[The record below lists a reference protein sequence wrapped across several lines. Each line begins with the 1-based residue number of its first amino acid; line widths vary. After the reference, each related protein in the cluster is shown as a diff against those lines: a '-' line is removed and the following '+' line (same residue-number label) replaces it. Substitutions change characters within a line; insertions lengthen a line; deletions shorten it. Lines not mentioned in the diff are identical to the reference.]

1 MLLQSALFCCFS
13 LHLQKYSK
21 PNTPKTS
28 YTKMTFPI
36 RMKRT
41 STLILLTFFLSL
53 PLMGENDE
61 SKNRATPSDKAT
73 GVSEFEPN
81 GTPGAGFITELVN
94 NSLADALQSAAP
106 ASDAKPQLG
115 RKLTD
120 YASATKFG
128 GYFIGKYAYSD
139 QAGAHGGAGF
149 SQRLIRVYVDG
160 TILTDFKYRIQA
172 QVNNSTFHMKDYFV
186 EWSHWKELA
195 IKFGQYKRAFLF
207 ENPYNPWDVGA
218 GDYSQISNQ
227 LAGISNKDGNV
238 GNGGRDQGLQVQ
250 GDLFPAKLD
259 GHRFIH
265 YQLQVMN
272 GQGINT
278 GDANGHKDFI
288 GSLQVQPVKDLYIG
302 LFGWTGDYVT
312 AAGAEVDRNRWAAS
326 VKYEHN
332 DWTVRAEYAHAQ
344 GILAD
349 YKTEGKADGWY
360 ATVGV
365 PCTSWLKVYGK
376 YDAYRSAKTWESM
389 KTIYSI
395 IPNFQIHKNLMMQ
408 VQYNHVHD
416 RNLQH
421 KDYNELWAEMYV
433 RF

>member
-1 MLLQSALFCCFS
+1 M
-13 LHLQKYSK
+13 
-21 PNTPKTS
+21 
-28 YTKMTFPI
+28 
-36 RMKRT
+36 
-41 STLILLTFFLSL
+41 
-53 PLMGENDE
+53 
-61 SKNRATPSDKAT
+61 
-73 GVSEFEPN
+73 
-81 GTPGAGFITELVN
+81 
-94 NSLADALQSAAP
+94 
-106 ASDAKPQLG
+106 
-115 RKLTD
+115 
-120 YASATKFG
+120 
-128 GYFIGKYAYSD
+128 
-139 QAGAHGGAGF
+139 
-149 SQRLIRVYVDG
+149 
-160 TILTDFKYRIQA
+160 
-172 QVNNSTFHMKDYFV
+172 
-186 EWSHWKELA
+186 
-195 IKFGQYKRAFLF
+195 
-207 ENPYNPWDVGA
+207 
-218 GDYSQISNQ
+218 
-227 LAGISNKDGNV
+227 
-238 GNGGRDQGLQVQ
+238 
-250 GDLFPAKLD
+250 
-259 GHRFIH
+259 
-265 YQLQVMN
+265 
-272 GQGINT
+272 
-278 GDANGHKDFI
+278 
-288 GSLQVQPVKDLYIG
+288 KDLYIG

-365 PCTSWLKVYGK
+365 PCTFWLKVYGK

>member
-1 MLLQSALFCCFS
+1 MR
-13 LHLQKYSK
+13 K
-21 PNTPKTS
+21 
-28 YTKMTFPI
+28 
-36 RMKRT
+36 
-41 STLILLTFFLSL
+41 FLSTVFVATLATL
-53 PLMGENDE
+53 PLWAENE
-61 SKNRATPSDKAT
+61 ETQEVTMPAEERIE
-73 GVSEFEPN
+73 VSEFEPN
-81 GTPGAGFITELVN
+81 GTPGAGFITDLVN
-94 NSLADALQSAAP
+94 NSLESAFQSAAP
-106 ASDAKPQLG
+106 TPAGKPQLG

-120 YASATKFG
+120 YASAPKFG

-139 QAGAHGGAGF
+139 AAGSKGGAGF
-149 SQRLIRVYVDG
+149 NQRLIRLYVDG
-160 TILTDFKYRIQA
+160 TILTDFKYRVQM

-195 IKFGQYKRAFLF
+195 IKVGQYKRAFLF

-218 GDYSQISNQ
+218 GEYSQIVTN
-227 LAGISNKDGNV
+227 LAAISDKDGNV

-250 GDLFPAKLD
+250 GDLFPAKSD

-278 GDANGHKDFI
+278 ADKNGHKDYI
-288 GSLQVQPVKDLYIG
+288 GSLQVQPIKDLFIG
-302 LFGWTGDYVT
+302 VFGWTGDYVLADGT
-312 AAGAEVDRNRWAAS
+312 EVDRNRWAAS

-332 DWTVRAEYAHAQ
+332 DWSARFEYAHAQ
-344 GILAD
+344 GLLAN
-349 YKTEGKADGWY
+349 YQGEGKADGWY

-365 PCTSWLKVYGK
+365 PCTPWLKVYGK
-376 YDAYRSAKTWESM
+376 YDAYRADKTWDTT

-395 IPNFQIHKNLMMQ
+395 IPNFQIHKNLMLQ

-416 RNLQH
+416 RNLAD

>member
-1 MLLQSALFCCFS
+1 
-13 LHLQKYSK
+13 
-21 PNTPKTS
+21 
-28 YTKMTFPI
+28 
-36 RMKRT
+36 MKR
-41 STLILLTFFLSL
+41 FLSTVFVATL
-53 PLMGENDE
+53 ATMPMWAENDE
-61 SKNRATPSDKAT
+61 AQELSVPAEERIE
-73 GVSEFEPN
+73 VSEFEPN
-81 GTPGAGFITELVN
+81 GTPGAGFITDLVN
-94 NSLADALQSAAP
+94 NSLSAAFQGAAP
-106 ASDAKPQLG
+106 ADAKPQLG

-120 YASATKFG
+120 FASAPKFG

-139 QAGAHGGAGF
+139 QAGAKGGAGF
-149 SQRLIRVYVDG
+149 SQRLIRLYVDG
-160 TILTDFKYRIQA
+160 TILGDFKYRLQA

-195 IKFGQYKRAFLF
+195 VKVGQYKRAFLF

-227 LAGISNKDGNV
+227 LAGISDKDGNV
-238 GNGGRDQGLQVQ
+238 GNGGRDQGLQLQ
-250 GDLFPAKLD
+250 GDLFPAKND

-278 GDANGHKDFI
+278 GDKNGRKDFI
-288 GSLQVQPVKDLYIG
+288 GSLQVQPVKDLFIG
-302 LFGWTGDYVT
+302 IFGWTGDYVLADGT
-312 AAGAEVDRNRWAAS
+312 EVDRNRWAAS

-332 DWTVRAEYAHAQ
+332 DWTARFEYAHAQ
-344 GILAD
+344 GLLAN
-349 YKTEGKADGWY
+349 YQGEGKADGWY

-365 PCTSWLKVYGK
+365 PCTPWLKIYGK
-376 YDAYRSAKTWESM
+376 YDAYRADKTWDST

-408 VQYNHVHD
+408 LQYNHVHN
-416 RNLQH
+416 RNLEH
-421 KDYNELWAEMYV
+421 KDYNELWAELYV

>member
-1 MLLQSALFCCFS
+1 M
-13 LHLQKYSK
+13 QK
-21 PNTPKTS
+21 
-28 YTKMTFPI
+28 
-36 RMKRT
+36 
-41 STLILLTFFLSL
+41 FLSTVFVATL
-53 PLMGENDE
+53 ATMPMWAENDE
-61 SKNRATPSDKAT
+61 AQELSVPAEERIE
-73 GVSEFEPN
+73 VSEFEPN
-81 GTPGAGFITELVN
+81 GTPGAGFITDLVN
-94 NSLADALQSAAP
+94 NSLSDAFQGAAP
-106 ASDAKPQLG
+106 ADAKPQLG

-120 YASATKFG
+120 FASAPKFG

-139 QAGAHGGAGF
+139 QDGAKGGAGF
-149 SQRLIRVYVDG
+149 SQRLIRLYVDG
-160 TILTDFKYRIQA
+160 TILGDFKYRLQA

-195 IKFGQYKRAFLF
+195 VKVGQYKRAFLF

-227 LAGISNKDGNV
+227 LAGISDKDGNV
-238 GNGGRDQGLQVQ
+238 GNGGRDQGLQLQ
-250 GDLFPAKLD
+250 GDLFPAKND

-278 GDANGHKDFI
+278 GDKNGRKDFI
-288 GSLQVQPVKDLYIG
+288 GSLQVQPVKDLFIG
-302 LFGWTGDYVT
+302 IFGWTGDYVLADGT
-312 AAGAEVDRNRWAAS
+312 EVDRNRWAAS

-332 DWTVRAEYAHAQ
+332 DWTARFEYAHAQ
-344 GILAD
+344 GLLAN
-349 YKTEGKADGWY
+349 YQGEGKADGWY

-365 PCTSWLKVYGK
+365 PCTPWLKIYGK
-376 YDAYRSAKTWESM
+376 YDAYRADKTWDST

-408 VQYNHVHD
+408 LQYNHVHN
-416 RNLQH
+416 RNLEH
-421 KDYNELWAEMYV
+421 KDYNELWAELYV

>member
-1 MLLQSALFCCFS
+1 MKKIFLTVVVAS
-13 LHLQKYSK
+13 LA
-21 PNTPKTS
+21 
-28 YTKMTFPI
+28 
-36 RMKRT
+36 
-41 STLILLTFFLSL
+41 TLPMWAEI
-53 PLMGENDE
+53 DE
-61 SKNRATPSDKAT
+61 TQEINVPSEESIEE
-73 GVSEFEPN
+73 SEFEPN
-81 GTPGAGFITELVN
+81 GTPGSGFITELVN
-94 NSLADALQSAAP
+94 NSLESAMANAP
-106 ASDAKPQLG
+106 APEGKPQLG

-120 YASATKFG
+120 YASAPKFG

-139 QAGAHGGAGF
+139 QDGAKGGTGF

-195 IKFGQYKRAFLF
+195 IKVGQYKRAFLF

-218 GDYSQISNQ
+218 GDYSQISNC
-227 LAGISNKDGNV
+227 LAGISDKDGNV

-250 GDLFPAKLD
+250 GDLFTAQKD

-272 GQGINT
+272 GQGING
-278 GDANGHKDFI
+278 GDKNGHKDFI
-288 GSLQVQPVKDLYIG
+288 GSLQVQPIKDLFIG
-302 LFGWTGDYVT
+302 VFGWTGDYVNN
-312 AAGAEVDRNRWAAS
+312 AGVETDRNRWAAS
-326 VKYEHN
+326 VKYEHK
-332 DWTVRAEYAHAQ
+332 DWTIRAEYAHAQ
-344 GILAD
+344 GILAN
-349 YKTEGKADGWY
+349 YQGEGKADGWY

-365 PCTSWLKVYGK
+365 PCTPWLKVYGK
-376 YDAYRSAKTWESM
+376 YDAYRANKKWEST

-395 IPNFQIHKNLMMQ
+395 IPNFQIHKNLLMQ

-416 RNLQH
+416 RNLPY

>member
-1 MLLQSALFCCFS
+1 M
-13 LHLQKYSK
+13 QK
-21 PNTPKTS
+21 
-28 YTKMTFPI
+28 
-36 RMKRT
+36 
-41 STLILLTFFLSL
+41 FLSTVFVATL
-53 PLMGENDE
+53 ATMPMWAENDE
-61 SKNRATPSDKAT
+61 AQELSVPAEERIE
-73 GVSEFEPN
+73 VSEFEPN
-81 GTPGAGFITELVN
+81 GTPGAGFITDLVN
-94 NSLADALQSAAP
+94 NSLSDAFQGTAP
-106 ASDAKPQLG
+106 ADAKPQLS

-120 YASATKFG
+120 FASAPKFG

-139 QAGAHGGAGF
+139 QDGAKGGAGF
-149 SQRLIRVYVDG
+149 SQRLIRLYVDG
-160 TILTDFKYRIQA
+160 TILGDFKYRLQA

-195 IKFGQYKRAFLF
+195 VKVGQYKRAFLF

-227 LAGISNKDGNV
+227 LAGISDKDGNV
-238 GNGGRDQGLQVQ
+238 GNGGRDQGLQLQ
-250 GDLFPAKLD
+250 GDLFPAKND

-278 GDANGHKDFI
+278 GDKNGRKDFI
-288 GSLQVQPVKDLYIG
+288 GSLQVQPVKDLFIG
-302 LFGWTGDYVT
+302 IFGWTGDYVLADGT
-312 AAGAEVDRNRWAAS
+312 EVDRNRWAAS

-332 DWTVRAEYAHAQ
+332 DWTARFEYAHAQ
-344 GILAD
+344 GLLAN
-349 YKTEGKADGWY
+349 YQGEGKADGWY

-365 PCTSWLKVYGK
+365 PCTPWLKIYGK
-376 YDAYRSAKTWESM
+376 YDAYRADKTWDST

-408 VQYNHVHD
+408 LQYNHVHN
-416 RNLQH
+416 RNLEH
-421 KDYNELWAEMYV
+421 KDYNELWAELYV

>member
-1 MLLQSALFCCFS
+1 
-13 LHLQKYSK
+13 
-21 PNTPKTS
+21 
-28 YTKMTFPI
+28 
-36 RMKRT
+36 MKKILT
-41 STLILLTFFLSL
+41 TVFVATLATM
-53 PLMGENDE
+53 PMWAENDE
-61 SKNRATPSDKAT
+61 TQELSMPAEERIE
-73 GVSEFEPN
+73 VSEFEPT

-94 NSLADALQSAAP
+94 NSLSDALQGAASA
-106 ASDAKPQLG
+106 SEAKPQLG

-120 YASATKFG
+120 FASAPKFG

-139 QAGAHGGAGF
+139 QDGAKGGAGF
-149 SQRLIRVYVDG
+149 TQRLTRLYVDG
-160 TILTDFKYRIQA
+160 TILTDFKYRLQA
-172 QVNNSTFHMKDYFV
+172 QVNNSSFHMKDYFL

-195 IKFGQYKRAFLF
+195 VKVGQYKRAFLF

-227 LAGISNKDGNV
+227 LAGISDKDGNV

-250 GDLFPAKLD
+250 GDLFPAKND

-278 GDANGHKDFI
+278 GDKNGRKDFI
-288 GSLQVQPVKDLYIG
+288 GSLQVQPVKDLFIG
-302 LFGWTGDYVT
+302 IFGWTGDYVLADGT
-312 AAGAEVDRNRWAAS
+312 EVDRNRWAAS

-332 DWTVRAEYAHAQ
+332 DWTARFEYAHAQ
-344 GILAD
+344 GILAN
-349 YKTEGKADGWY
+349 YAGEGKADGWY

-365 PCTSWLKVYGK
+365 PCTPWLKVYGK
-376 YDAYRSAKTWESM
+376 YDAYRADKTWGST

-395 IPNFQIHKNLMMQ
+395 IPNFQIHKNLMLQ

-416 RNLQH
+416 RKLVH
-421 KDYNELWAEMYV
+421 KDYNELWGELYV

>member
-1 MLLQSALFCCFS
+1 
-13 LHLQKYSK
+13 
-21 PNTPKTS
+21 
-28 YTKMTFPI
+28 
-36 RMKRT
+36 MKKIFT
-41 STLILLTFFLSL
+41 TVFVATLATL
-53 PLMGENDE
+53 PVWAENE
-61 SKNRATPSDKAT
+61 EVQEINMPAEERIET
-73 GVSEFEPN
+73 SEFEPN
-81 GTPGAGFITELVN
+81 GTPGAGFITDLVN
-94 NSLADALQSAAP
+94 NSLESALQSAAP
-106 ASDAKPQLG
+106 APAGKAQLG

-120 YASATKFG
+120 YASAPKFG

-139 QAGAHGGAGF
+139 QDGAKGGTGF
-149 SQRLIRVYVDG
+149 SQRLIRLYVDG
-160 TILTDFKYRIQA
+160 TILTDFKYRIQM

-195 IKFGQYKRAFLF
+195 VKVGQYKRAFLF

-218 GDYSQISNQ
+218 GDYSQISNCI
-227 LAGISNKDGNV
+227 AGISDKDGNV

-250 GDLFPAKLD
+250 GDLFPAKSD
-259 GHRFIH
+259 GHRFLH

-278 GDANGHKDFI
+278 GDKNGHKDLI
-288 GSLQVQPVKDLYIG
+288 GSLQFQPIKDLFIG
-302 LFGWTGDYVT
+302 IFGWTGDYVDNT
-312 AAGAEVDRNRWAAS
+312 GVEIDRNRWAAS

-344 GILAD
+344 GILAN
-349 YKTEGKADGWY
+349 YQGNGKADGWY

-365 PCTSWLKVYGK
+365 PCTPWLKVYGK
-376 YDAYRSAKTWESM
+376 YDAYRADKTWVST

-395 IPNFQIHKNLMMQ
+395 IPNFQIHKNLMLQ
-408 VQYNHVHD
+408 LQYNHVHN
-416 RNLQH
+416 RNLEH

>member
-1 MLLQSALFCCFS
+1 
-13 LHLQKYSK
+13 
-21 PNTPKTS
+21 
-28 YTKMTFPI
+28 
-36 RMKRT
+36 MKKFFT
-41 STLILLTFFLSL
+41 TVFVATLATL
-53 PLMGENDE
+53 PVWAENE
-61 SKNRATPSDKAT
+61 EVQEINMPAEERIET
-73 GVSEFEPN
+73 SEFEPN
-81 GTPGAGFITELVN
+81 GTPGAGFITDLVN
-94 NSLADALQSAAP
+94 NSLESALQSAAP
-106 ASDAKPQLG
+106 APAGKAQLG

-120 YASATKFG
+120 YASAPKFG

-139 QAGAHGGAGF
+139 QDGAKGGTGF
-149 SQRLIRVYVDG
+149 SQRLIRLYVDG
-160 TILTDFKYRIQA
+160 TILTDFKYRIQM

-195 IKFGQYKRAFLF
+195 VKVGQYKRAFLF

-218 GDYSQISNQ
+218 GDYSQISNCI
-227 LAGISNKDGNV
+227 AGISDKDGNV

-250 GDLFPAKLD
+250 GDLFPAKSD
-259 GHRFIH
+259 GHRFLH

-278 GDANGHKDFI
+278 GDKNGHKDLI
-288 GSLQVQPVKDLYIG
+288 GSLQFQPIKDLFIG
-302 LFGWTGDYVT
+302 IFGWTGDYVDNT
-312 AAGAEVDRNRWAAS
+312 GVEIDRNRWAAS

-344 GILAD
+344 GILAN
-349 YKTEGKADGWY
+349 YQGNGKADGWY

-365 PCTSWLKVYGK
+365 PCTPWLKVYGK
-376 YDAYRSAKTWESM
+376 YDAYRADKTWGST

-408 VQYNHVHD
+408 VQYNHVHN
-416 RNLQH
+416 RNLVH

>member
-1 MLLQSALFCCFS
+1 M
-13 LHLQKYSK
+13 QK
-21 PNTPKTS
+21 
-28 YTKMTFPI
+28 
-36 RMKRT
+36 
-41 STLILLTFFLSL
+41 FLSTVFVATL
-53 PLMGENDE
+53 ATMPMWAENDE
-61 SKNRATPSDKAT
+61 TQELSMPAEERIE
-73 GVSEFEPN
+73 VSEFEPN

-94 NSLADALQSAAP
+94 NSLSDALQGAASA
-106 ASDAKPQLG
+106 SEAKPQLG

-120 YASATKFG
+120 FASAPKFG

-139 QAGAHGGAGF
+139 QDGAKGGAGF
-149 SQRLIRVYVDG
+149 TQRLTRLYVDG
-160 TILTDFKYRIQA
+160 TILTDFKYRLQA
-172 QVNNSTFHMKDYFV
+172 QVNNSSFHMKDYFL

-195 IKFGQYKRAFLF
+195 VKVGQYKRAFLF

-227 LAGISNKDGNV
+227 LAGISDKDGNV

-250 GDLFPAKLD
+250 GDLFPAKND

-278 GDANGHKDFI
+278 GDKNGRKDFI
-288 GSLQVQPVKDLYIG
+288 GSLQVQPVKDLFIG
-302 LFGWTGDYVT
+302 IFGWTGDYVLADGT
-312 AAGAEVDRNRWAAS
+312 EVDRNRWAAS

-332 DWTVRAEYAHAQ
+332 DWTARFEYAHAQ
-344 GILAD
+344 GILAN
-349 YKTEGKADGWY
+349 YAGEGKADGWY

-365 PCTSWLKVYGK
+365 PCTPWLKVYGK
-376 YDAYRSAKTWESM
+376 YDAYRADKTWGST

-395 IPNFQIHKNLMMQ
+395 IPNFQIHKNLMLQ

-416 RNLQH
+416 RKLVH
-421 KDYNELWAEMYV
+421 KDYNELWGELYV

>member
-1 MLLQSALFCCFS
+1 M
-13 LHLQKYSK
+13 QK
-21 PNTPKTS
+21 
-28 YTKMTFPI
+28 
-36 RMKRT
+36 
-41 STLILLTFFLSL
+41 FLSTVFVATL
-53 PLMGENDE
+53 ATMPMWAENDE
-61 SKNRATPSDKAT
+61 TQELIMPAEERIE
-73 GVSEFEPN
+73 VSEFEPN
-81 GTPGAGFITELVN
+81 GTPGAGFITDLVN
-94 NSLADALQSAAP
+94 NSLSDAFQGAAP
-106 ASDAKPQLG
+106 ADAKPQLS

-120 YASATKFG
+120 YASAPKFG

-139 QAGAHGGAGF
+139 QDGAKGGAGF
-149 SQRLIRVYVDG
+149 SQRLIRLYVDG
-160 TILTDFKYRIQA
+160 TILGDFKYRLQA

-195 IKFGQYKRAFLF
+195 VKVGQYKRAFLF

-227 LAGISNKDGNV
+227 LAGISDKDGNV
-238 GNGGRDQGLQVQ
+238 GNGGRDQGLQLQ
-250 GDLFPAKLD
+250 GDLFPAKND

-278 GDANGHKDFI
+278 GDKNGRKDFI
-288 GSLQVQPVKDLYIG
+288 GSLQVQPVKDLFIG
-302 LFGWTGDYVT
+302 IFGWTGDYVLADGT
-312 AAGAEVDRNRWAAS
+312 EVDRNRWAAS

-332 DWTVRAEYAHAQ
+332 DWTARFEYAHAQ
-344 GILAD
+344 GLLAN
-349 YKTEGKADGWY
+349 YQGEGKADGWY

-365 PCTSWLKVYGK
+365 PCTPWLKIYGK
-376 YDAYRSAKTWESM
+376 YDAYRADKTWDST

-408 VQYNHVHD
+408 LQYNHVHN
-416 RNLQH
+416 RNLEH
-421 KDYNELWAEMYV
+421 KDYNELWAELYV

>member
-1 MLLQSALFCCFS
+1 
-13 LHLQKYSK
+13 
-21 PNTPKTS
+21 
-28 YTKMTFPI
+28 
-36 RMKRT
+36 MKKIL
-41 STLILLTFFLSL
+41 SIVFVVTLVTL
-53 PLMGENDE
+53 PMWAENE
-61 SKNRATPSDKAT
+61 ETQEFNVPAEERIEA
-73 GVSEFEPN
+73 SEFEPN

-94 NSLADALQSAAP
+94 NSLESALQSAAP
-106 ASDAKPQLG
+106 APAGKPQLG

-120 YASATKFG
+120 YASAPKFG

-139 QAGAHGGAGF
+139 QDGAKGGAGF
-149 SQRLIRVYVDG
+149 SQRLVRLYVDG
-160 TILTDFKYRIQA
+160 TILTDFKYRVQM

-195 IKFGQYKRAFLF
+195 IKVGQYKRAFLF

-218 GDYSQISNQ
+218 GEYAQIVCN
-227 LAGISNKDGNV
+227 LAATSDKDGNV

-250 GDLFPAKLD
+250 GDLFPAKSD

-278 GDANGHKDFI
+278 GDKNGHKDFI
-288 GSLQVQPVKDLYIG
+288 GSLQIQPIKDLFIG
-302 LFGWTGDYVT
+302 IFGWTGDYVDG
-312 AAGAEVDRNRWAAS
+312 AGVETDRNRWAAS

-332 DWTVRAEYAHAQ
+332 DWSVRAEYAHAQ
-344 GILAD
+344 GLLAN
-349 YKTEGKADGWY
+349 YQGNGKADGWY

-365 PCTSWLKVYGK
+365 PCTPWLKVYGK
-376 YDAYRSAKTWESM
+376 YDAYRADKTWGST

-408 VQYNHVHD
+408 VQYNHVHN
-416 RNLQH
+416 RNLVH